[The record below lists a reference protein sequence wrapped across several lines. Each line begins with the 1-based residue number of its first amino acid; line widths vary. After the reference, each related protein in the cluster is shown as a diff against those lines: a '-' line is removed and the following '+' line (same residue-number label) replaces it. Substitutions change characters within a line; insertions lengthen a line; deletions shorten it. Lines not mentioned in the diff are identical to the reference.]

1 MDNLSLANGAIPV
14 LTPFFVGA
22 LKKALGK
29 YEWFNNML
37 QWLPFAIAF
46 GLTWIPGLGLA
57 AGVSVGEHILVSAAA
72 AGVASGLYETKK
84 VIVNR

>member
-22 LKKALGK
+22 LKKMFGQ
-29 YEWFNNML
+29 YGWFNNVL

-57 AGVSVGEHILVSAAA
+57 AGASIGEHILVSAAA

-84 VIVNR
+84 VIAGK